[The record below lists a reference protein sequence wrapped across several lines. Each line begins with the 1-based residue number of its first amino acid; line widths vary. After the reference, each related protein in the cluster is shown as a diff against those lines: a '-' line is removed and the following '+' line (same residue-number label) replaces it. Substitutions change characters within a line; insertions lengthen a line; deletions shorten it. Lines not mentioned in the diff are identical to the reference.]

1 MKIRDRKFKK
11 KKSYQDSNNETE
23 EAEEWN
29 YLDQRKY
36 HKDHDCPKQEGAE
49 EVEIMASPSCPE
61 CVQGETDNYHSCQ
74 NHRLQNHLS
83 CVAKYISLFQSCI
96 VYTSPVR
103 NSYAKWH
110 GLTCPRKS
118 LNAFD
123 FSDSEGLRFKQSIL
137 HTLFSMGPVVLDFFF
152 LANFLILN
160 NVVTYF
166 FNKLIICEFY

>member
-1 MKIRDRKFKK
+1 
-11 KKSYQDSNNETE
+11 
-23 EAEEWN
+23 
-29 YLDQRKY
+29 
-36 HKDHDCPKQEGAE
+36 
-49 EVEIMASPSCPE
+49 MASPSCPE

-96 VYTSPVR
+96 HKPSKKFIR
-103 NSYAKWH
+103 KWD

-123 FSDSEGLRFKQSIL
+123 FSDSERLKFKQSIL
-137 HTLFSMGPVVLDFFF
+137 HTLFSMGPVVLDIFFF

-160 NVVTYF
+160 TLQ
-166 FNKLIICEFY
+166 LIFSINWLFVSFIKNISVHCTI